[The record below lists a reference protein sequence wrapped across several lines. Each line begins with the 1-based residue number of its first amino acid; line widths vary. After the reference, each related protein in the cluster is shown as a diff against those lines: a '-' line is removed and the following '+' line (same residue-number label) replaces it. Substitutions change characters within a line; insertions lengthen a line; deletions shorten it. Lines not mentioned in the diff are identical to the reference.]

1 MKITAPKDVL
11 PFHHKHYQFI
21 VNSPFGKYC
30 TKPLRHIILN
40 EGTVHSFSVQSV
52 NSHTGKN

>member
-11 PFHHKHYQFI
+11 PFHHKHYQFL

-30 TKPLRHIILN
+30 PKPLRHEFPYWNELVTKIIKIL
-40 EGTVHSFSVQSV
+40 
-52 NSHTGKN
+52 KK